1 MKLWLSRKWRGA
13 ALGLEEDP
21 EKGKKD
27 RTREGK
33 FLSPRCEQQG
43 ILQNA
48 PSTEVYEGYL
58 NP

>member
-13 ALGLEEDP
+13 ALGSEEAP
-21 EKGKKD
+21 KKGKKD
-27 RTREGK
+27 RNREGK
-33 FLSPRCEQQG
+33 FLSSRCEQQG
-43 ILQNA
+43 ILQND